1 MRKIQILSTVADKF
15 TLETAART
23 FGELK
28 AELNAAGY
36 NMSNLRFLNED
47 RAELILDTTLLPSGD
62 TRIFASPAKTKSG
75 SSIDFDDLVD
85 TIETILDEVRE
96 LKKLVRG
103 LKSES
108 TVALTQPAT
117 KRSYSSEEERE
128 LLEIE
133 KVISGNYSVS
143 PLCDEDEDDDDY

>member
-28 AELNAAGY
+28 AELNSAGY
-36 NMSNLRFLNED
+36 NMNNLRFLNED
-47 RAELILDTTLLPSGD
+47 RAELVLDTTLLPSGD

-85 TIETILDEVRE
+85 TVETILDEVRE
-96 LKKLVRG
+96 LKRLVID
-103 LKSES
+103 LKGSSPVVQLE
-108 TVALTQPAT
+108 T

-133 KVISGNYSVS
+133 KMMSGNSSVS
-143 PLCDEDEDDDDY
+143 SSYDEDEDDDY